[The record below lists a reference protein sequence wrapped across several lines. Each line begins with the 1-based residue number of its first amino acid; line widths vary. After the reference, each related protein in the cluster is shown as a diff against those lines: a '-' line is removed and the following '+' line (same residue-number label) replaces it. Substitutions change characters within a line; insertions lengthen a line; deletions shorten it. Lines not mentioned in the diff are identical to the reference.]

1 MSVLS
6 KEEASEFC
14 QSIRGSLK
22 IMNDIGF
29 ADMNI
34 QPPDINFYEGSDQF
48 FNPEKHEIHIGIYG
62 ILELFHPETEDEFL
76 SALNYVRGHEEQH
89 CRSTAS
95 KPYRIAIQKGCETIL
110 EYIQFQEDGYRRR
123 FRKDSDYL
131 DFLNNL
137 PSRKIYVSREMIQ
150 PIVAGIAN
158 SVEDGRIERIRSIR
172 FPGFGELR
180 RIYRGIFWDHD
191 DEFKPYSEI
200 RDNSAEKLRILMNQ
214 ILTLATCQLYEKNFL
229 RVYAGTPLVNETN
242 RLMQPIGKAVLG
254 NKTRDLI
261 NPVGEICQILA
272 PYIYETC
279 RISAKDIEARKVLEQ
294 IIRKMIESMIEQG
307 LGNSEL
313 TEQNEDI
320 EEQVGSSLF
329 DHSDLV
335 ITLDDDTYDKLEKE
349 SRLSSNKQSG
359 IMVRREHPK
368 EENQKQKSNDAV
380 EHGYS
385 NSSKEKGEKER
396 DTGNTDSNETKKE
409 KESQDEQASSSSK
422 APHSD
427 ASDSNTEAYAEEE
440 PASSKEGKTK
450 ASDKKG
456 Y

>member
-1 MSVLS
+1 
-6 KEEASEFC
+6 
-14 QSIRGSLK
+14 
-22 IMNDIGF
+22 
-29 ADMNI
+29 
-34 QPPDINFYEGSDQF
+34 
-48 FNPEKHEIHIGIYG
+48 
-62 ILELFHPETEDEFL
+62 
-76 SALNYVRGHEEQH
+76 
-89 CRSTAS
+89 
-95 KPYRIAIQKGCETIL
+95 
-110 EYIQFQEDGYRRR
+110 
-123 FRKDSDYL
+123 
-131 DFLNNL
+131 
-137 PSRKIYVSREMIQ
+137 
-150 PIVAGIAN
+150 
-158 SVEDGRIERIRSIR
+158 
-172 FPGFGELR
+172 
-180 RIYRGIFWDHD
+180 
-191 DEFKPYSEI
+191 
-200 RDNSAEKLRILMNQ
+200 
-214 ILTLATCQLYEKNFL
+214 
-229 RVYAGTPLVNETN
+229 
-242 RLMQPIGKAVLG
+242 
-254 NKTRDLI
+254 
-261 NPVGEICQILA
+261 
-272 PYIYETC
+272 
-279 RISAKDIEARKVLEQ
+279 
-294 IIRKMIESMIEQG
+294 MIEQG